1 MGRRYTGHGHGL
13 AALAPL
19 GQAAIVALVLAAV
32 GCAVTDP
39 SQYALPEPYSYD
51 GDGIAVM
58 ESHKGYVMARPSPGH
73 RWMRA
78 RAKSLLLPDGA
89 QVRTEEGSATIDIV
103 GVGKLVL
110 APKTRV
116 DLARRQ
122 QLKHIGRLRSRCVVY
137 LVRGRVTVS
146 LVPKF
151 EDALWLASDVVT
163 ADVLEGTVTLAGQD
177 PTVVSCDAGRATLH
191 LRNGATAT
199 AAGQAVVAIE
209 PVTDDEMRVVAL
221 RGHVQLQLS
230 KKRSVAISADGFF
243 ESGLCPCEVN
253 VVRD

>member
-1 MGRRYTGHGHGL
+1 VARRYAGIGL
-13 AALAPL
+13 SLAPL
-19 GQAAIVALVLAAV
+19 LTRAGLALVLVTV

-39 SQYALPEPYSYD
+39 GQYALPEPYSYD

-58 ESHKGYVMARPSPGH
+58 ESYTGYVMARPSPGH

-78 RAKSLLLPDGA
+78 RAKDLLLPDGA
-89 QVRTEEGSATIDIV
+89 QVRTEQGSATIRIV

-116 DLARRQ
+116 DLTRRQ
-122 QLKHIGRLRSRCVVY
+122 RLNYLKRSRGRCVAY
-137 LVRGRVTVS
+137 LVRGEATATV
-146 LVPKF
+146 VP
-151 EDALWLASDVVT
+151 EAQGALWLGSEVVT
-163 ADVLEGTVTLAGQD
+163 ADVLEGTVTLSGPNPA
-177 PTVVSCDAGRATLH
+177 VVSCDAGRATLH
-191 LRNGATAT
+191 LRNGAIAT

-209 PVTDDEMRVVAL
+209 PVTEDEMRVVAR
-221 RGHVQLQLS
+221 RGHVQLRLS

-243 ESGLCPCEVN
+243 ESELCPCEVN